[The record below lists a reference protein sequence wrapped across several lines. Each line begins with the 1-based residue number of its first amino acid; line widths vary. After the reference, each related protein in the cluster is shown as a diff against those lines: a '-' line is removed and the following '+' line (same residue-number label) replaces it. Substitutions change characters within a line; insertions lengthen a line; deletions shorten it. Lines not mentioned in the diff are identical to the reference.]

1 MCRIKA
7 QPKWD
12 DRLDAIPPLAGTLVA
27 FISLLFVAITDAD
40 AYRRLW
46 AVVSA

>member
-1 MCRIKA
+1 MNS

-27 FISLLFVAITDAD
+27 FISLLFVALIVT
-40 AYRRLW
+40 R
-46 AVVSA
+46 

>member
-12 DRLDAIPPLAGTLVA
+12 DRLDANPPLAGTLVA
-27 FISLLFVAITDAD
+27 FISLLFVAII
-40 AYRRLW
+40 
-46 AVVSA
+46 VIG

>member
-1 MCRIKA
+1 MCRMKT

-27 FISLLFVAITDAD
+27 FILLFVAII
-40 AYRRLW
+40 
-46 AVVSA
+46 VIG